1 MGCPSN
7 VRLYTSY
14 YNNFIM
20 SQKKN
25 EKTMGEKLM
34 SPLFISHF
42 VTLTVH
48 AVSAVYSGMLMDK
61 VTDAQKYSLTEIKE
75 LRTPVANSSDI
86 ITYPV
91 QAVTE
96 GTFYNI
102 NPMTQ
107 ILIMNIIVMVTM
119 LMHIARTFNTSVR
132 DSVTYKG
139 NWGYVLQTLHI
150 ASYGY
155 SHFLAI
161 FLVYLIAGY
170 RDTLSMLQI
179 FVSVIGLEALQHFS
193 ANPNPPDLKLKDLS
207 RIFIGV
213 FAGAPTLVVAIMIAV
228 AIGNRDLPNGGW
240 GLLALIVLEGLKFAV
255 QTLPFIR
262 DLVGDARVAHAY
274 HDALIKVFLVWF
286 LLLQSL
292 QQQDG
297 IDGKA
302 DLSEPY
308 TAVGY
313 TGVGIFALYFIYAG
327 MAYNNIFFTKS
338 LDEKKLEEE
347 RRNFPS
353 ATMEE
358 KTRML
363 QVA

>member
-1 MGCPSN
+1 MSFTDPLFLSH
-7 VRLYTSY
+7 LA
-14 YNNFIM
+14 NFI
-20 SQKKN
+20 
-25 EKTMGEKLM
+25 
-34 SPLFISHF
+34 
-42 VTLTVH
+42 VH
-48 AVSAVYSGMLMDK
+48 GVSAFYSGMLMGK
-61 VTDAQKYSLTEIKE
+61 VSDAQKYSLTEVKE
-75 LRTPVANSSDI
+75 LRTAVANSSDI
-86 ITYPV
+86 LTYPV

-107 ILIMNIIVMVTM
+107 ILIMNLIVMLTM
-119 LMHIARTFNTSVR
+119 VLHIVRTFNKDVR

-139 NWGYVLQTLHI
+139 NSGIVLQALHI

-161 FLVYLIAGY
+161 FLVFLIAGY

-207 RIFIGV
+207 RTFIGV

-240 GLLALIVLEGLKFAV
+240 GLIALIVLEGLKFAV

-292 QQQDG
+292 QQQGG
-297 IDGKA
+297 IDGEA
-302 DLSEPY
+302 DLSVQY

-313 TGVGIFALYFIYAG
+313 TGVAIFAVYFIYVVLG
-327 MAYNNIFFTKS
+327 LLGVVPKISTPS
-338 LDEKKLEEE
+338 EEDKE
-347 RRNFPS
+347 DFPS

-358 KTRML
+358 KSRML